1 MTGSLWPQ
9 DSAVEQPVG
18 GTQRAYCRYGRWCTS
33 GGFYCVCSMVGWL
46 LRVILRVLQNWLYRS
61 LSMLLTASLLFVCN
75 TYFQHPFFSFKNE
88 ECYFVTLAVVHEL
101 MTLVQ
106 ASDITPCHI
115 IMNVVSIILNQ
126 IYSILFYFTSD
137 DSSMTIILCTLKAN
151 TVVTCGFSYSNRVQQ
166 MVRTGRQKMRCCVVL
181 YLLFFF
187 FKKKKRAPRGGHAAQ
202 VWIIWRLPNTSVHS
216 ISRHQ
221 ECAHLCTFHWY
232 SDVLPGETIGDA
244 CYF

>member
-33 GGFYCVCSMVGWL
+33 GGFYCFCSMVGWL

-126 IYSILFYFTSD
+126 IYSILSFLRP
-137 DSSMTIILCTLKAN
+137 MTHRWLLYCAHWRPTPWLRVGFHTQ
-151 TVVTCGFSYSNRVQQ
+151 TVYNRWY
-166 MVRTGRQKMRCCVVL
+166 GRAGRRCVVA
-181 YLLFFF
+181 LFFISSF
-187 FKKKKRAPRGGHAAQ
+187 FFQ
-202 VWIIWRLPNTSVHS
+202 EEEESTSRRTRCSGLNYLTV
-216 ISRHQ
+216 
-221 ECAHLCTFHWY
+221 AK
-232 SDVLPGETIGDA
+232 
-244 CYF
+244 YFSP

>member
-101 MTLVQ
+101 MPLVQ
-106 ASDITPCHI
+106 ASDITPYHI

-126 IYSILFYFTSD
+126 IYSILFLFYVRWLIDEYYIVHIEGQHRGYVWVF
-137 DSSMTIILCTLKAN
+137 ILKPCTTDGTDGQAEDALL
-151 TVVTCGFSYSNRVQQ
+151 
-166 MVRTGRQKMRCCVVL
+166 RCSL
-181 YLLFFF
+181 SPLFFF
-187 FKKKKRAPRGGHAAQ
+187 Q
-202 VWIIWRLPNTSVHS
+202 EEEESTSRRTRCSGLNYLTV
-216 ISRHQ
+216 
-221 ECAHLCTFHWY
+221 AK
-232 SDVLPGETIGDA
+232 
-244 CYF
+244 YFSP